1 VLFKKTVNWQ
11 EEEGEGVVEEI
22 ILIRIILILVGF
34 QNWIFLLKRVEF
46 NFKKLIN
53 NHNNNRVN
61 YNKLQIKPVFYH
73 REI

>member
-1 VLFKKTVNWQ
+1 VLFKKTVNW
-11 EEEGEGVVEEI
+11 EGEGVVEEI

>member
-11 EEEGEGVVEEI
+11 EEGEGVVEEI

>member
-11 EEEGEGVVEEI
+11 EEGEGVVEEI

-53 NHNNNRVN
+53 NHNNNRIN